1 MAYGDEQEQDFGM
14 GGGGLGGIGPDTRAG
29 PDNPDMPSP
38 DVIAAIADQLNA
50 AADVSADNWVG
61 ADDSFGPT
69 AFAGYP
75 NQRGITAPFA
85 GYPNQTG
92 ITESSNIDRVQA
104 LRAEQQALNDRME
117 REIAA
122 VEELNRVNRL
132 SVGASNVTQP
142 WDNPYAG
149 ANPYAGLGEYRAPAP
164 TTGSYWEGG
173 FNPELDN
180 YASDWGNVTQGMNPQ
195 GIPRYSSPTSPEG
208 ALTSTSPEF
217 SSPFSPEGALTAG
230 WTGTSPVGEVEAAIG
245 PPGQLGPT
253 AVQLDMGSG
262 YQPSPF
268 TSPTS
273 PEGALAGPANPYD
286 IARNASLAFD
296 EYDRPSRQ
304 QQERAASV
312 AASPFDAGVMPGGLG
327 PQFDST
333 MNMDAGVMPSAIAV
347 AEGEGILQGPE
358 NIEIE
363 RTIAGIVAEGEGI
376 LQGPVT
382 KVDLEKVSTQ
392 ADLEKLVK
400 TDVLE
405 KSKRLTKDEKKA
417 NVAVRRKAEEDYVAF
432 RDELNFR
439 VEIARS
445 ALATAENTHGKK
457 SKEAKDAKRNVRNKE
472 ADLRMWERSDL
483 YSKSYGKVNRPGMG
497 QGLPFVGT
505 ALSMFASIEDYFH
518 SLGKTERRSPEEVL
532 KDMKD
537 NPEKYE
543 RVGAEISAAQLVRNM
558 YSFLRKAPMDVAAAA
573 AREPAYLRYLINL
586 NVNKQ
591 PIPTSYSSNWKN
603 DISDAWI
610 YG

>member
-273 PEGALAGPANPYD
+273 PEGALGGPANPYD

-312 AASPFDAGVMPGGLG
+312 AASPFDAGVMPGAPMAPAFSSPFSPEGALEG
-327 PQFDST
+327 PDT
-333 MNMDAGVMPSAIAV
+333 LEV
-347 AEGEGILQGPE
+347 
-358 NIEIE
+358 E

-405 KSKRLTKDEKKA
+405 KSKRLTKEEKTA
-417 NVAVRRKAEEDYVAF
+417 NVAARRKAEEDYVAY
-432 RDELNFR
+432 RDTLNFQ
-439 VEIARS
+439 VEMLRS
-445 ALATAENTHGKK
+445 RLATAINTHGKD
-457 SKEAKDAKRNVRNKE
+457 SKEAKKAKRDVRNKE
-472 ADLRMWERSDL
+472 DDLRMWERSDL
-483 YSKSYGKVNRPGMG
+483 YIKSYGKVNRPGMG

-505 ALSMFASIEDYFH
+505 ALKGLSSIEDYFH
-518 SLGKTERRSPEEVL
+518 SLGKTERRAAKDVL
-532 KDMKD
+532 QDMKN

-543 RVGAEISAAQLVRNM
+543 RVGNEISAAQLVRNM
-558 YSFLRKAPMDVAAAA
+558 YPFLRKAPMDVAAAA

-591 PIPTSYSSNWKN
+591 TIPTSYSSNWKN